1 MKIERLLSI
10 LIVLLNKEVVS
21 ADELAKKFE
30 VSKRTIYRDIE
41 SLALAKFPVVTI
53 HGRNGGVGLIPSYK
67 MDKYLFTDKEKQKI
81 IDALKIQKNIL
92 QEDCQLL
99 IQKLENLKG
108 DNEISN
114 TFSFHSPTIHRK
126 EIENDIKIKINALK
140 KAISL
145 KKKVKI
151 NYISLNGEITNR
163 VISPYKINLNDGS
176 WYLESYCEKRNDR
189 RLFKL
194 TRIREYLLLDETFNT
209 SLEKENVLTSCYELV
224 ELIFQRNQLGKLYDF
239 FLEEEIEICEE
250 NIKVTF
256 NYDSNRNLLP
266 FLLMF
271 SSSVE
276 VIKPLKLKNEYY
288 FELNKICKKI
298 NDDR

>member
-1 MKIERLLSI
+1 
-10 LIVLLNKEVVS
+10 
-21 ADELAKKFE
+21 
-30 VSKRTIYRDIE
+30 
-41 SLALAKFPVVTI
+41 
-53 HGRNGGVGLIPSYK
+53 

-176 WYLESYCEKRNDR
+176 WYLESYCEIRNDR

-194 TRIREYLLLDETFNT
+194 TRIREYLLLDETFNI

-239 FLEEEIEICEE
+239 FLEEEIEIHEDS
-250 NIKVTF
+250 IKVTF

-288 FELNKICKKI
+288 FELNKIYKKI